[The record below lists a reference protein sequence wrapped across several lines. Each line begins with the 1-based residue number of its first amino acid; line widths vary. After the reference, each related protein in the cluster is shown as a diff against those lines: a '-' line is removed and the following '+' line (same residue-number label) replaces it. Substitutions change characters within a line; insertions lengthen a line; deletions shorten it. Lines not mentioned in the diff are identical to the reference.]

1 MPHTHDSQ
9 SPTPREAL
17 HRLLEG
23 NARFLQNTG
32 HTATRVW
39 RSDLGEYVQRPF
51 ATILGCSDSRTP
63 VEIIFDQ
70 GLGDLFVIRVAGNIV
85 APSIT
90 GSIEF
95 AASQFGP
102 RLVVVLGHTNCG
114 AINATVR
121 AIQTGDSSESRN
133 IRSITDRI
141 APHIAELVEAAS
153 GAAVSDPKRMLRE
166 ATRANVRASADHLR
180 HASRILEDLVLERQV
195 VVVGAEYD
203 LATGEVHFF
212 DGAAQL
218 L

>member
-1 MPHTHDSQ
+1 VPHTYDPDV
-9 SPTPREAL
+9 PTPREAL
-17 HRLLEG
+17 QRLIEG
-23 NARFLQNTG
+23 NLRFQGRNG
-32 HTATRVW
+32 DPSMRAW
-39 RSDLGEYVQRPF
+39 RSDVAERAQRPF
-51 ATILGCSDSRTP
+51 ATVLGCSDSRTP

-114 AINATVR
+114 AIGATVR
-121 AIQTGDSSESRN
+121 AIQTGDNPESRN

-141 APHIAELVEAAS
+141 TPHVAELVVAAGVDRQQQLQHEA
-153 GAAVSDPKRMLRE
+153 M
-166 ATRANVRASADHLR
+166 RANVRASADHLR
-180 HASRILEDLVLERQV
+180 HGSRILEDLVLAGRV
-195 VVVGAEYD
+195 VVVGAEYE
-203 LATGEVHFF
+203 LATGKVHFF
-212 DGAAQL
+212 DGVQNL